1 MTVVRSSV
9 KLERMNLLTNI
20 IIFSLLGGVVS
31 LFGGILLLYWKKLT
45 NYVLELTSFAAGVLI
60 AISVLDL
67 LPESFEAEN
76 LELVSLLILAGVL
89 FLFFMERTSI
99 WFHHH
104 HEPHGHGP
112 AMFGVWFGDTLHNFI
127 DGLAIGA
134 SFLLGQGMG
143 IATAFAVGI
152 HELPQEIADFSLYIK
167 AGYSKAKT
175 ITLNILSS
183 LSTLLGALLVYAV
196 GDVING
202 GALYII
208 GFTAG
213 MFLYIALADL
223 VPELHMTTSKSGT
236 RRQLIAFVVGLV
248 VAYASI
254 KLLGV

>member
-1 MTVVRSSV
+1 MS
-9 KLERMNLLTNI
+9 LLTNI

-31 LFGGILLLYWKKLT
+31 LAGGILLLYWRKLT

-60 AISVLDL
+60 AIAVLDL
-67 LPESFEAEN
+67 LPESLGAEN
-76 LELVSLLILAGVL
+76 LELVTLLILAGIL
-89 FLFFMERTSI
+89 FLFFLERTSV

-112 AMFGVWFGDTLHNFI
+112 RMFGLWFGDTLHNFI
-127 DGLAIGA
+127 DGVAIGA
-134 SFLLGQGMG
+134 SFLLGNSLGV
-143 IATAFAVGI
+143 ATAIAVGI
-152 HELPQEIADFSLYIK
+152 HELPQEIADFSLYVK
-167 AGYSKAKT
+167 AGYSKTKT
-175 ITLNILSS
+175 ISLNILSS
-183 LSTLLGALLVYAV
+183 LSTLLGALLVYMI
-196 GDVING
+196 GDAING

-236 RRQLIAFVVGLV
+236 RRQLIAFVIGLII
-248 VAYASI
+248 AYASI